1 MLNNSTYRTLMAPLA
16 LVAASFL
23 ASPSAAYA
31 DVGQANR
38 LYSDITSAKRSDEVI
53 LPALAAMAPPPKQVA
68 THESSALLLSGMQ
81 GFDEAVAWA
90 QGDTQKAVLEALKT
104 VTKEKDFRKAFAFG
118 QPYGA
123 DSVDPKLVRAGLY
136 TELGDPALLP
146 GARFLYL
153 SALDHLVCLVNVEAN
168 RLLAEKKADEAL
180 DVLASMLCFSRQI
193 CDRQFFT
200 EAQWGLKTY
209 NETCERLRDVAY
221 LDQRG
226 DKSLTVEGL
235 KAVLERFDSK
245 KLASAYIDIDRMT
258 FPKADM
264 IGFKQVADRLFNA
277 DGSPN
282 DAQFASTLARLRSSN
297 QPLRLFSEAGR
308 WAASSAGHASKDAT
322 VNAGERAYND
332 WRTRWDLGWF
342 DRVQRNTLDY
352 NSTDGIR
359 FAAVKA
365 TLPNMHELFF
375 LRQIAKTELTG
386 LRNALALVGAGIQR
400 GSIPPLLVSVRPQ
413 WIATQAELGVDP
425 FDSKILERGAIP
437 TMKYQIPPAS
447 GIEVTV
453 VLPSDV
459 TFRVLLK
466 DDVFVLY
473 SVGSD
478 YSDQKAARIQNTA
491 AKIQIPADYLLYPPV
506 QSLYRQSLVDL
517 GQLK

>member
-1 MLNNSTYRTLMAPLA
+1 MRNPRIHRSLIASVSLAAAALLGIPATL
-16 LVAASFL
+16 F
-23 ASPSAAYA
+23 A
-31 DVGQANR
+31 DVGEVNN
-38 LYSDITSAKRSDEVI
+38 LYKDITPALRSDEVI
-53 LPALAAMAPPPKQVA
+53 LPALAAMAPPPRQVA
-68 THESSALLLSGMQ
+68 THESSALLLAGMQ
-81 GFDEAVAWA
+81 GFDEAATWA

-153 SALDHLVCLVNVEAN
+153 PALDNLVCLVNVEAN
-168 RLLAEKKADEAL
+168 RLLADKKGDEAL
-180 DVLASMLCFSRQI
+180 DLLTSLLFFSRQI

-200 EAQWGLKTY
+200 EAQWGLRTFT
-209 NETCERLRDVAY
+209 ETCERLRDVAY
-221 LDQRG
+221 VDQRG
-226 DKSLTVEGL
+226 EKSLTVDGI
-235 KAVLERFDSK
+235 KAVLVRMDTAK
-245 KLASAYIDIDRMT
+245 VASAYVDLERMT
-258 FPKADM
+258 FPKGDL
-264 IGFKQVADRLFNA
+264 IGFKQVADRLFSA

-282 DAQFASTLARLRSSN
+282 DAQFAATLARLRSSN
-297 QPLRLFSEAGR
+297 RPLRLFSEAGR
-308 WAASSAGHASKDAT
+308 WAASSAGHAPKTAT
-322 VNAGERAYND
+322 LTAGERAYND

-352 NSTDGIR
+352 TATDSVR

-375 LRQIAKTELTG
+375 LRQIARTELTG
-386 LRNALALVGAGIQR
+386 LRNALSLVGASIQR

-413 WIATQAELGVDP
+413 WVATQQELGADP
-425 FDSKILERGAIP
+425 FDSRILERGAFP
-437 TMKYQIPPAS
+437 TLKYQIPPAT
-447 GIEVTV
+447 GAEVTV
-453 VLPSDV
+453 VLPSEV

-466 DDVFVLY
+466 NDVFVLY

-478 YSDQKAARIQNTA
+478 YSDQKASRIQNTA
-491 AKIQIPADYLLYPPV
+491 RKIQVPADYLLYPPV